1 MLLDICFARS
11 RFCSGVPALP
21 STVIGALIVIGL
33 ETAPDPPDRAMEAP
47 TVLAAVTKPPFAEV
61 DLTTLLSRRADA
73 SPYHRSQSSRTSH
86 GTLRPFVFTHGRSH
100 SLSKVGAFMDFDSYT
115 QTLCSADTK
124 RNAVAYFLESRWST
138 ITLGSL
144 GLPWD
149 ATPTHNFIWMQLSVC
164 G

>member
-61 DLTTLLSRRADA
+61 EL
-73 SPYHRSQSSRTSH
+73 P
-86 GTLRPFVFTHGRSH
+86 PF
-100 SLSKVGAFMDFDSYT
+100 
-115 QTLCSADTK
+115 
-124 RNAVAYFLESRWST
+124 
-138 ITLGSL
+138 SL
-144 GLPWD
+144 GKPMHPHTIALSPLGLRTGRYARLYLHMD
-149 ATPTHNFIWMQLSVC
+149 AAIPCPRLVRSWISTVILRRYVLQT
-164 G
+164 